1 MSLRLTVLLALA
13 LLFGT
18 VGCGLFGGGGGET
31 AGGDEFE
38 MLEFDQVQPTPQPLE
53 DIVKGLTLNPEV
65 LVEVRYLYGHQVMLE
80 DMRRVSRDL
89 QSLLSYSG
97 PGDVDLEWVIQV
109 HEVTAEAD
117 EVFGRLTSS
126 RIPGPLRER
135 YEDLFLDLLD
145 AIQVTGY
152 GADRLLAASIK
163 VGPSGRTLMAMS
175 GQELADFETLVRE
188 GRFYLMDGGRLIEK
202 QLSGMDEL
210 ISKLRLR

>member
-1 MSLRLTVLLALA
+1 
-13 LLFGT
+13 
-18 VGCGLFGGGGGET
+18 
-31 AGGDEFE
+31 

-202 QLSGMDEL
+202 QLSGMDGL
-210 ISKLRLR
+210 IGKLRLR

>member
-18 VGCGLFGGGGGET
+18 VGCGLFGGGGEET

-202 QLSGMDEL
+202 QLSGMDGL
-210 ISKLRLR
+210 IGKLRLR

>member
-13 LLFGT
+13 FLFGT
-18 VGCGLFGGGGGET
+18 VGCGLFGGGDGET

-202 QLSGMDEL
+202 QLSGMDGL
-210 ISKLRLR
+210 IGKLRLR

>member
-18 VGCGLFGGGGGET
+18 VGCGLFGGGGEET

-163 VGPSGRTLMAMS
+163 VGPAAGPSWPCPARSWPTLRPWSGRAGSISWT
-175 GQELADFETLVRE
+175 
-188 GRFYLMDGGRLIEK
+188 GGGSSR
-202 QLSGMDEL
+202 SSCPVWTG
-210 ISKLRLR
+210 

>member
-1 MSLRLTVLLALA
+1 MGRLVAASLAGA
-13 LLFGT
+13 AE
-18 VGCGLFGGGGGET
+18 ET